1 MPGPSDLPLPAYGRA
16 ALSDLMP
23 SVLSALGISGEP
35 ATLELAATS
44 RCVVLLVDGLG
55 HELLLRYG
63 EHAPF
68 LSSLAGRRLT
78 AGFPSTTV
86 TSLASFGTGL
96 PPGEHGLTGYTS
108 WVEEVDDAVAW
119 LTWTTLTGGQ
129 DLRERLVPEQVQPAS
144 TAFERAAL
152 DGVAVTVTAPATFKH
167 SGLTRAVLRGG
178 HYRGAV
184 TAGDAV
190 AHATE
195 GSRLG
200 SRSLVFCYTP
210 DLDLTGHARGV
221 NSEAWLS
228 QLRLVDRFAEEL
240 ASRLPSGTALYV
252 TADHGMID
260 VSESARVDF
269 DSSPRLA
276 AGVRALAGEP
286 RARHVHCLP
295 GAVNDV
301 LATWQS
307 ELGDRM
313 WVGRGADA
321 VSAGLLGVR
330 VTDVARSRV
339 GDVVAIATGDVAI
352 VRSRAETLVA
362 RLLGHH
368 GALTADELF
377 VPLLTTHLT

>member
-1 MPGPSDLPLPAYGRA
+1 
-16 ALSDLMP
+16 MP

-152 DGVAVTVTAPATFKH
+152 DGVAVT
-167 SGLTRAVLRGG
+167 GNR
-178 HYRGAV
+178 
-184 TAGDAV
+184 AGDLQAQ
-190 AHATE
+190 
-195 GSRLG
+195 RLDP
-200 SRSLVFCYTP
+200 RRP
-210 DLDLTGHARGV
+210 AR
-221 NSEAWLS
+221 W
-228 QLRLVDRFAEEL
+228 
-240 ASRLPSGTALYV
+240 P
-252 TADHGMID
+252 
-260 VSESARVDF
+260 
-269 DSSPRLA
+269 
-276 AGVRALAGEP
+276 
-286 RARHVHCLP
+286 LP
-295 GAVNDV
+295 G
-301 LATWQS
+301 
-307 ELGDRM
+307 
-313 WVGRGADA
+313 GRH
-321 VSAGLLGVR
+321 R
-330 VTDVARSRV
+330 R
-339 GDVVAIATGDVAI
+339 
-352 VRSRAETLVA
+352 
-362 RLLGHH
+362 
-368 GALTADELF
+368 
-377 VPLLTTHLT
+377 

>member
-1 MPGPSDLPLPAYGRA
+1 
-16 ALSDLMP
+16 
-23 SVLSALGISGEP
+23 
-35 ATLELAATS
+35 
-44 RCVVLLVDGLG
+44 
-55 HELLLRYG
+55 
-63 EHAPF
+63 
-68 LSSLAGRRLT
+68 
-78 AGFPSTTV
+78 
-86 TSLASFGTGL
+86 
-96 PPGEHGLTGYTS
+96 
-108 WVEEVDDAVAW
+108 
-119 LTWTTLTGGQ
+119 
-129 DLRERLVPEQVQPAS
+129 
-144 TAFERAAL
+144 
-152 DGVAVTVTAPATFKH
+152 
-167 SGLTRAVLRGG
+167 LTRAVLRGG

-330 VTDVARSRV
+330 VTDVARSRL

-368 GALTADELF
+368 GAVTADELF